1 MRPEDFVEKL
11 KEFIDSRLLFTA
23 VEEARTFGHNIIYLI
38 ASVDNVKVYASLFY
52 KGVFDDL
59 EPLAI
64 MIEFEPEV
72 AKTVNLSFIARVAK
86 DVEVYIFGGESSAGL
101 LIPVS
106 SVDYM
111 LYLLKSVVPELLAKI
126 LNKKVDIVFESYELE
141 FKAI

>member
-11 KEFIDSRLLFTA
+11 KGFIDSRLLFTA
-23 VEEARTFGHNIIYLI
+23 VEEARTLGHNIIYLI
-38 ASVDNVKVYASLFY
+38 ANVDDVKVYASFLY
-52 KGVFDDL
+52 KSAFDDL

-64 MIEFEPEV
+64 MIEFGPE
-72 AKTVNLSFIARVAK
+72 ATKTVNLSFIARVAK
-86 DVEVYIFGGESSAGL
+86 DIEVYIFGGESAGL

-111 LYLLKSVVPELLAKI
+111 LYLLKSIVPELLAKI
-126 LNKKVDIVFESYELE
+126 LNKKVDLVFENYELE